1 MRIWAGLSVL
11 SAAVTAGAVLSACG
25 AAGGTAAGPVSHA
38 ATTARP
44 AAAAKPAAPSADA
57 ASAAAAGTADPASR
71 TTGPAASP
79 TPAPTP
85 RTSPAPVR
93 LLPAPGNPGGHAYVP
108 PAARA
113 VSTSH
118 PDHVIGRGTPAS
130 CTSAALVRAVAAG
143 GVITFNC
150 GPRPVTIQ
158 MHATAVVHNT
168 SARVVI
174 DGGSKVTLSGMGRR
188 RILYMNTCD
197 QSLTWTTSHCQ
208 NQSTPRLTVQN
219 LTFTDGRAPG
229 HNPQNIGTGSG
240 GAIYAEG
247 GQFKVVNSR
256 FTNNTC
262 YAHGPDLGGAAIRA
276 FEEWSGRPVYIV
288 HSTFTGGVCS
298 NGGALSSIGVSWT
311 VLNSVLSHNRAIGFG
326 QNPTQP
332 GTLGG
337 GSGGA
342 IYTDGDTYTLTV
354 RGSLIRFNHAR
365 EGGGAIFYVS
375 DDHSGTLRIAG
386 STLHDNPSG
395 QFHNYPGTIF
405 YIGKGDP
412 IITSSHLG

>member
-1 MRIWAGLSVL
+1 MRIWGSLSVL
-11 SAAVTAGAVLSACG
+11 SAVVAVSAGLSACG
-25 AAGGTAAGPVSHA
+25 ATSGTAASPVAQTAA
-38 ATTARP
+38 ATQH
-44 AAAAKPAAPSADA
+44 AAAAKPAAAAADA
-57 ASAAAAGTADPASR
+57 AAASAPAAASASAAVAAT
-71 TTGPAASP
+71 PAA
-79 TPAPTP
+79 T
-85 RTSPAPVR
+85 TSPAPAT
-93 LLPAPGNPGGHAYVP
+93 LLPAPGNTGGHAYVP

-113 VSTSH
+113 ISTAH
-118 PDHVIGRGTPAS
+118 PNHVIGHGTAAS

-150 GPRPVTIQ
+150 GPSPVTIQ

-168 SARVVI
+168 SNRVVI
-174 DGGSKVTLSGMGRR
+174 DGGSKVILSGMGQR

-197 QSLTWTTSHCQ
+197 KSLTWTTDHCQ
-208 NQSTPRLTVQN
+208 DQSTPRLTVQN
-219 LTFTDGRAPG
+219 LEFTDGRAPG
-229 HNPQNIGTGSG
+229 HDPANIGTGSG
-240 GAIYAEG
+240 GAIYAQG
-247 GQFKVVNSR
+247 GQLKVVNSR
-256 FTNNTC
+256 FTNNAC

-276 FEEWSGRPVYIV
+276 FEEWSKRPVYIV
-288 HSTFTGGVCS
+288 QSTFTGGKCS

-311 VLNSVLSHNRAIGFG
+311 VLNSVLSHNRAIGWG

-354 RGSLIRFNHAR
+354 NGSLIRFNHAR

-375 DDHSGTLRIAG
+375 DDQSGTLRIAS

-395 QFHNYPGTIF
+395 QFHNFPGTIF
-405 YIGKGDP
+405 YIGKGNP
-412 IITSSHLG
+412 IITDSHLDG